1 MVNIEKYL
9 LSVDKPAQYLGN
21 ELNAIHKKEFKSNM
35 CLFFPDI
42 YEIGMSSVGLR
53 ILYFIL
59 NKVESFSLERA
70 FSPMLGME
78 EHMRRDKI
86 PMFSLESKR
95 ELKEFNIVGFS
106 VAYELS
112 YTNILNALDLAN
124 IPLRVEDRTEEHPLI
139 MAGGT
144 CTMNPAPLE
153 KFIDY
158 FVIGDGE
165 DAMVEVAKIMVDN
178 FDKTKKE
185 KLYLIKDIEGVYIPS
200 LHKGKKIKRAIVK
213 DLESTMYKG
222 EQLVPY
228 TSIVHD
234 RAVIEIQRG
243 CTRGCRFCQAGM
255 IYRPVRERS
264 LANNMMLISNA
275 IKMTGYNEISLS
287 SLSSSDYSQIANL
300 LRTVQ
305 TKYERDNIS
314 IQLPSLRM
322 NPHSVEVAERI
333 SKGKKTAFTFAPEAG
348 SQRLRDVINK
358 GVSEKDIF
366 DTVESAV
373 RSGWHSLKFYFMIG
387 LPFEKDEDIIAIHDL
402 IKRILSEA
410 RLINKS
416 INITVSVSNFVPKAH
431 TPFQWVSQMTF
442 EEMQHKHK
450 ILKELFYKTKGA
462 FLKIHDME
470 ASFLE
475 GVMARAD
482 KKIGDLIELAFK
494 KGAKFD
500 AWNDKFNLKIWLEAM
515 EELEI
520 NPLMYTG
527 ERKLEEELPWDF
539 IDTGINKEFYIR
551 ELEKAKVEALSPDC
565 REKCL
570 GCGMNKYI
578 NCGG

>member
-1 MVNIEKYL
+1 
-9 LSVDKPAQYLGN
+9 
-21 ELNAIHKKEFKSNM
+21 
-35 CLFFPDI
+35 
-42 YEIGMSSVGLR
+42 
-53 ILYFIL
+53 
-59 NKVESFSLERA
+59 
-70 FSPMLGME
+70 
-78 EHMRRDKI
+78 
-86 PMFSLESKR
+86 
-95 ELKEFNIVGFS
+95 
-106 VAYELS
+106 
-112 YTNILNALDLAN
+112 
-124 IPLRVEDRTEEHPLI
+124 
-139 MAGGT
+139 
-144 CTMNPAPLE
+144 
-153 KFIDY
+153 
-158 FVIGDGE
+158 
-165 DAMVEVAKIMVDN
+165 
-178 FDKTKKE
+178 
-185 KLYLIKDIEGVYIPS
+185 
-200 LHKGKKIKRAIVK
+200 
-213 DLESTMYKG
+213 
-222 EQLVPY
+222 
-228 TSIVHD
+228 
-234 RAVIEIQRG
+234 
-243 CTRGCRFCQAGM
+243 
-255 IYRPVRERS
+255 
-264 LANNMMLISNA
+264 
-275 IKMTGYNEISLS
+275 
-287 SLSSSDYSQIANL
+287 
-300 LRTVQ
+300 
-305 TKYERDNIS
+305 
-314 IQLPSLRM
+314 
-322 NPHSVEVAERI
+322 
-333 SKGKKTAFTFAPEAG
+333 
-348 SQRLRDVINK
+348 
-358 GVSEKDIF
+358 
-366 DTVESAV
+366 
-373 RSGWHSLKFYFMIG
+373 MIG